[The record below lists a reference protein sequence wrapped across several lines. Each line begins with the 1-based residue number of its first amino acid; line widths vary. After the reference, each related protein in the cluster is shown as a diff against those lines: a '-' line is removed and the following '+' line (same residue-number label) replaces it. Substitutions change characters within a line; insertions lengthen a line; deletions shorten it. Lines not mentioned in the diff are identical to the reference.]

1 MAEDRFSLRIPA
13 SAAHVGTARIFAAAV
28 ARQAG
33 VAEDR
38 VDDLKLAV
46 SEACAAGVR
55 DAEEGTIDVSAQQDG
70 TALVFDVVGE
80 DIPPPPSDDLVATPE
95 SFRRSVGYDVIRS
108 LYPEAEILS
117 EDDRPGRIR
126 FAVGTER

>member
-13 SAAHVGTARIFAAAV
+13 SAAYVGTARIFAAAI

-33 VAEDR
+33 ISEDR

-46 SEACAAGVR
+46 SEACAVGVR
-55 DAEEGTIDVSAQQDG
+55 DAEEGTIGVSAQQDG
-70 TALVFDVVGE
+70 TALLFEVIGE

>member
-1 MAEDRFSLRIPA
+1 MAEDRFTLRIPA
-13 SAAHVGTARIFAAAV
+13 AAAYVGTARLFAAAI

-33 VAEDR
+33 VSEDD
-38 VDDLKLAV
+38 VDDLKLGV

-55 DAEEGTIDVSAQQDG
+55 DEEKGSIGVLARREG
-70 TALVFDVVGE
+70 RMLVFEIAGD

-108 LYPEAEILS
+108 LFPDVEILS
-117 EDDRPGRIR
+117 EDDASGRIR
-126 FAVGTER
+126 FAVGIER